1 MSQTTEF
8 GDEIMRKS
16 QGQYWYNVQEMLIH
30 DCKFYISKGAE
41 IEGIEGKWVW
51 EDSVYV
57 NSLTG
62 EELQNAQLK
71 KYKKQL
77 RYVQKTLVY

>member
-1 MSQTTEF
+1 MLTQY
-8 GDEIMRKS
+8 GDEITAKND
-16 QGQYWYNVQEMLIH
+16 GGEWYNVQEMLIH
-30 DCKFYISKGAE
+30 DCKFYISNGAE

-62 EELQNAQLK
+62 EELQYAQLQ